1 VIVAYARARAG
12 NVGAWCGDSA
22 SNTLGT
28 AVPVQLGRRRL
39 AAGVSDTVAGRAG
52 AGVVFAVV
60 VGHAARSGRDGGGG
74 GGVGFGDGEDG
85 DVVVEGRFDGVR
97 GGGGVEVG
105 LLGEW
110 VGWLL
115 GRVGRLSGRVGW
127 LLGRVCRC
135 LRLGLLRLGL
145 MVLHLRHGCCNGVC
159 LPAAAATHTAP
170 RD

>member
-1 VIVAYARARAG
+1 MIVAYARARAG

-115 GRVGRLSGRVGW
+115 GRV
-127 LLGRVCRC
+127 CRC

>member
-1 VIVAYARARAG
+1 MFIVIVAYARARAG

-115 GRVGRLSGRVGW
+115 GRV
-127 LLGRVCRC
+127 CRC

>member
-1 VIVAYARARAG
+1 VFIVIVAYARARAG

-115 GRVGRLSGRVGW
+115 GRV
-127 LLGRVCRC
+127 CRC